1 MRHALIAGAVAAL
14 VLAACDGPRET
25 AGEAQDRAA
34 ANAAGTEYKADG
46 PAERVGEA
54 QDRADKAAR
63 ADVEARQK
71 EIRTQADTKA
81 DRLEEQARELRDDA
95 KKQADAVANRV
106 SAR

>member
-1 MRHALIAGAVAAL
+1 VLA
-14 VLAACDGPRET
+14 LAACDGPKET

-34 ANAAGTEYKADG
+34 ANAAGAEYKGNG

-71 EIRTQADTKA
+71 EIRTQADTQA